1 MLKILYMI
9 NRLKAII
16 IDSLCSLHDY
26 SLVKSVDKLWNNSE
40 RGFDLI
46 LLDNISNIDEILWEN
61 KDFDSIITIC
71 ENENCEIYNN
81 FCQRG
86 FQFRK
91 KWCNFNEFNSV
102 KIANAIIG
110 TFFTNMTRDNGR
122 FPLFSFFTCTFNTPK
137 EKIERLY
144 SSIVSQEYIEWD
156 WFILDDSTDD
166 SVINIIESFNDYR
179 ITIIRNSTNHGSIGF
194 NKHAIAMM
202 CDGDYLVEVDH
213 DDELTCDCLK
223 YLKMAFETYKD
234 TDFVYSE
241 SLELAGDESIIYC
254 KGWGFGEG
262 KRGKEIVNGVEY
274 EKNIIPE
281 VNPFSIRTIYS
292 QPNHVRCWKKSFY
305 HLIGGHN
312 TSFSVMDDCE
322 LIIRTFLNGKM
333 TKIDKIL
340 YIQHEDKGKR
350 GESGNNT
357 QSIRYG
363 EIQRFAWYLKR
374 YYDKKIHERILELG
388 FTDYAWNENRGE
400 SELWRD
406 HEPGLEVMS
415 NLLKV

>member
-16 IDSLCSLHDY
+16 IDPLCSLHDY

-46 LLDNISNIDEILWEN
+46 LLDNISNIDEILCKN

-71 ENENCEIYNN
+71 ENENCEIYKN

-102 KIANAIIG
+102 KFANAIIG

-144 SSIVSQEYIEWD
+144 RSIVSQEYIEWD

-254 KGWGFGEG
+254 HGWGFGEG